1 MTAGSPTEI
10 QTFPSWIQI
19 YSITVMSYQNY
30 ALWAR
35 NLSSV
40 NGSKG
45 FMYVTQGDCFVLT
58 GRIPSDGLYL
68 SNSSTTLEC
77 PLCEALNSAVA
88 PSYKA
93 HAG

>member
-1 MTAGSPTEI
+1 
-10 QTFPSWIQI
+10 
-19 YSITVMSYQNY
+19 
-30 ALWAR
+30 
-35 NLSSV
+35 
-40 NGSKG
+40 
-45 FMYVTQGDCFVLT
+45 MYVTQGDCFVLT